1 MVPMWLVVL
10 LVAALAVGA
19 LVVAMLRRPSS
30 EDLHSVRRY
39 HSALGTIEH
48 LSERVGTQGVRP
60 TTRPGGPESEVTVP
74 PVPVRGSDQF
84 PDPGV
89 QVVFDDAH
97 PTGGRP
103 AGGEGATRARADRA
117 QRIALD
123 SMNHRPRPAATVMLV
138 AAVLVLFGV
147 LAYVGSHRSKSSTGQ
162 RTTTTLADRP
172 ASRSTHR
179 HSAATGRAR
188 RPTPTTQPKQ
198 LVATTSSPG
207 GTSATYTVPFAS
219 YTLTLNASGL
229 SWVRA
234 ATVESQATLWSGE
247 LTAGSVQAI
256 PATGSTVL
264 EIGAPPVTV
273 SLDGIPVVLP
283 APLHTPF
290 TATFTS
296 SAAATGSSSSSTTTT
311 TSAGSSPTSTTT
323 AGSAG

>member
-162 RTTTTLADRP
+162 RTTTTTLADRP

-188 RPTPTTQPKQ
+188 RPTP
-198 LVATTSSPG
+198 
-207 GTSATYTVPFAS
+207 
-219 YTLTLNASGL
+219 
-229 SWVRA
+229 
-234 ATVESQATLWSGE
+234 
-247 LTAGSVQAI
+247 
-256 PATGSTVL
+256 
-264 EIGAPPVTV
+264 PPC
-273 SLDGIPVVLP
+273 P
-283 APLHTPF
+283 
-290 TATFTS
+290 
-296 SAAATGSSSSSTTTT
+296 SSSSPPPRRPVGPRPPTRCP
-311 TSAGSSPTSTTT
+311 SPPTRSR
-323 AGSAG
+323 